1 MDVIGY
7 IFSFNLIV
15 LFRLGIGTWVMKTE
29 AYKQHYKAEARQKLV
44 NEGYNIWGIIGDRWS
59 SFDGNPKAK
68 RTFEFPNS
76 LYYVS

>member
-1 MDVIGY
+1 
-7 IFSFNLIV
+7 
-15 LFRLGIGTWVMKTE
+15 MKTE